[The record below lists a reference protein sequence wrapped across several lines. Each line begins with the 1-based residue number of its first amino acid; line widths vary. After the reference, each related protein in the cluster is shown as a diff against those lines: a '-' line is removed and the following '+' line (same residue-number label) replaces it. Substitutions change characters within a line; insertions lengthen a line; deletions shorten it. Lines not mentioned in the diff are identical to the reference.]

1 MRHVPASEQGW
12 RGYESLYLPSPL
24 LTKEGNRK
32 TLDPF
37 LDWIPDQVRG
47 QASRMTEGEKQILRF
62 AQNDQ
67 WQEWVVVMQ
76 SRGVLQE
83 GP

>member
-12 RGYESLYLPSPL
+12 RGYECLYLPSPL

-47 QASRMTEGEKQILRF
+47 QASRMTEGEKQIPRF
-62 AQNDQ
+62 ARNDQ
-67 WQEWVVVMQ
+67 WQEWVMVMQ
-76 SRGVLQE
+76 SRVVLQE

>member
-1 MRHVPASEQGW
+1 M
-12 RGYESLYLPSPL
+12 
-24 LTKEGNRK
+24 
-32 TLDPF
+32 
-37 LDWIPDQVRG
+37 G
-47 QASRMTEGEKQILRF
+47 QALRMTEGEKQILRF

-83 GP
+83 GSLQEFLSRKGGVYGVGVFVCRWWV

>member
-1 MRHVPASEQGW
+1 MTEGGGED
-12 RGYESLYLPSPL
+12 RG
-24 LTKEGNRK
+24 
-32 TLDPF
+32 
-37 LDWIPDQVRG
+37 RG

>member
-32 TLDPF
+32 DPGSSIKNVE
-37 LDWIPDQVRG
+37 DDRKG
-47 QASRMTEGEKQILRF
+47 KTDMTDSGCRWLF
-62 AQNDQ
+62 SD
-67 WQEWVVVMQ
+67 
-76 SRGVLQE
+76 
-83 GP
+83 

>member
-32 TLDPF
+32 TLDPR
-37 LDWIPDQVRG
+37 LRM
-47 QASRMTEGEKQILRF
+47 SRMTEGEKQILRF